1 MNISFH
7 NEAFYPNE
15 VLVTGKKYIAW
26 HELVTLPN
34 QHCSDHSD
42 VGGTGTEKGF
52 ERTPAPLDF
61 NNSHELQNQS
71 TLETQLQKVFFLNM
85 VLVSPARTASYSD
98 KIQKCGKFISA
109 LKPLMELLKF
119 ISTLSDDKSLCILSP
134 KTRVRETQIVN
145 TKPKQQQ
152 QKVCFQNCTTDTFHS
167 STGICLID
175 MKDLIAFFFAFSSSP
190 CVSAFSF

>member
-7 NEAFYPNE
+7 NEAFYTNE

-42 VGGTGTEKGF
+42 VGGVGTEKGF

-71 TLETQLQKVFFLNM
+71 TLETQLQIFFFFFNM
-85 VLVSPARTASYSD
+85 VLVSLASYSD

-109 LKPLMELLKF
+109 LKPVIELFKF
-119 ISTLSDDKSLCILSP
+119 ISTLSDEKSVCILS
-134 KTRVRETQIVN
+134 RVRETQNVN
-145 TKPKQQQ
+145 TNK
-152 QKVCFQNCTTDTFHS
+152 
-167 STGICLID
+167 
-175 MKDLIAFFFAFSSSP
+175 
-190 CVSAFSF
+190 